1 MLMIEVLLLH
11 SMGPFS
17 ALFGFSLQNQAT
29 IFSLIFEFPETK
41 QQSATK
47 TTVKTEIKMMTS
59 SDRSFEEIGHEL
71 MDGF

>member
-1 MLMIEVLLLH
+1 MMEVLLLH
-11 SMGPFS
+11 SMAPFS
-17 ALFGFSLQNQAT
+17 PLLDFSLQNQAT
-29 IFSLIFEFPETK
+29 ILSLILEFPDTK
-41 QQSATK
+41 QQTATK